1 MRNMMLNVSYDGTSY
16 FGFQSQPSGNTIQDR
31 IEQAIE
37 HLTGE
42 KVNIISS
49 GRTDAG
55 VHAKVHYVNFRTASS
70 IPLERWAFALNS
82 RLPPDIRIL
91 EARMADPDF
100 HARRSAIQKTYRY
113 TINNNRIPDVFQ
125 RHMQV
130 HHPAPLDVEAMRHA
144 LQTLIGQH
152 DFTSFCS
159 VKSTKPSHVR
169 TIFAAEI
176 EQQPD
181 PANPK
186 LPGLI
191 HIFVTGNGFLQH
203 MVRIIAGTLIQV
215 GEGKR
220 TAESMQSILQAK
232 DRSRAGPT
240 AMAHGLMLW
249 EVVYDMNRSE
259 NK

>member
-1 MRNMMLNVSYDGTSY
+1 MMLTVSYDGTLY
-16 FGFQSQPSGNTIQDR
+16 FGFQSQPGGNTIQDR
-31 IEQAIE
+31 IEKAIQ

-42 KVNIISS
+42 TITITSS

-55 VHAKVHYVNFRTASS
+55 VHARAHYINFHTASS

-91 EARMADPDF
+91 EARMADPEF
-100 HARRSAIQKTYRY
+100 HARRSAKRKTYRY

-125 RHMQV
+125 RHLQY
-130 HHPAPLDVEAMRHA
+130 HHPTPLDVEAMRHA
-144 LQTLIGQH
+144 LQTLIGKH

-169 TIFAAEI
+169 TIFAADI
-176 EQQPD
+176 ERQPD
-181 PANPK
+181 ANPT

-191 HIFVTGNGFLQH
+191 HISVTGNGFLQH
-203 MVRIIAGTLIQV
+203 MVRIIVGTLLHV
-215 GEGKR
+215 GEGKKS
-220 TAESMQSILQAK
+220 AADMEAILQAK

-240 AMAHGLMLW
+240 AMPHGLMLW
-249 EVVYDMNRSE
+249 EVIY
-259 NK
+259 